1 MNAEG
6 PGPLWLDILY
16 WALAGLAAWLIL
28 GTLVALTIGRFLA
41 FGARGEARH
50 AAPRTRRLLC
60 RPGRPCLFC
69 ERATCAYLAPCC
81 PHCPWDPTN
90 DQM

>member
-1 MNAEG
+1 MSADGLG
-6 PGPLWLDILY
+6 PIWLDILR

-28 GTLVALTIGRFLA
+28 GTLVALAVGRFIA
-41 FGARGEARH
+41 FGEREEPRH
-50 AAPRTRRLLC
+50 AAPRGRRLLC

-69 ERATCAYLAPCC
+69 ERATCALAPCC

>member
-16 WALAGLAAWLIL
+16 WALAGLAAWLVL
-28 GTLVALTIGRFLA
+28 GTLVALTICRFLA

-50 AAPRTRRLLC
+50 VALRGRRLLC
-60 RPGRPCLFC
+60 RPGRPCLLC
-69 ERATCAYLAPCC
+69 EREACALAPCC